1 VNVAVL
7 DRDRIL
13 LMQRED
19 FEVWCLP
26 GGQVDDGESLA
37 AAAVREVREET
48 GLDVTLMHLV
58 GSDSRPSWHGG
69 IHVVL
74 FAARA
79 IGGTLAPDPVEV
91 TDLGWFRAETL
102 PTPLLAGQR
111 RRIDDAFAG
120 RRGVVRSSSISSPSS
135 GGGLSSSRRVGPV
148 ACRVLRRTYRT
159 PRRRGHPRGRL
170 VTDPTDGDSQ
180 PAARRARV

>member
-1 VNVAVL
+1 MHLAVNVAVL

-26 GGQVDDGESLA
+26 GGHVDDGESLA
-37 AAAVREVREET
+37 EAAVREVREET
-48 GLDVTLMHLV
+48 GLDVTLTRLV
-58 GSDSRPSWHGG
+58 GSYSRPIWHGG

-91 TDLGWFRAETL
+91 TDVGWFRSETL
-102 PTPLLAGQR
+102 PTPLLVGQR
-111 RRIDDAFAG
+111 RRIDDVFAD
-120 RRGVVRSSSISSPSS
+120 RRGVVRSSSISSPFASREEAYRRRDAS
-135 GGGLSSSRRVGPV
+135 GLSRAAFYEAHI
-148 ACRVLRRTYRT
+148 ACLADEDTLEVE
-159 PRRRGHPRGRL
+159 
-170 VTDPTDGDSQ
+170 S
-180 PAARRARV
+180 

>member
-1 VNVAVL
+1 MHLAVNVAVL

-19 FEVWCLP
+19 FEVWALP
-26 GGQVDDGESLA
+26 GGQADDGESLA

-58 GSDSRPSWHGG
+58 GSYSRPSWHGG

-120 RRGVVRSSSISSPSS
+120 RRDVVRSNSISSPFASREEAYRRRDAS
-135 GGGLSSSRRVGPV
+135 GLSRAAFYDAHI
-148 ACRVLRRTYRT
+148 AC
-159 PRRRGHPRGRL
+159 L
-170 VTDPTDGDSQ
+170 VDEDTLEVES
-180 PAARRARV
+180 